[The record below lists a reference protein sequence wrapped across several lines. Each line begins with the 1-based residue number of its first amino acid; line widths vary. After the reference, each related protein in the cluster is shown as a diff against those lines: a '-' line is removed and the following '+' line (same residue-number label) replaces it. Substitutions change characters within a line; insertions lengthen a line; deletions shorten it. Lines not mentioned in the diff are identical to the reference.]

1 MFNTFISVVFG
12 DMETALNTLWAIVC
26 VSILV
31 AYLWFRWQYKP
42 NYQGLREDIV
52 EIRED
57 IVEIREDIVKIKQ
70 KLSKIDGVLYAIC
83 AKLGIDTISVLSGAA
98 SPINLTD
105 YGKLIAEQIGVED
118 IVSEHKERIHI
129 EPTNTAYQIQEKCY
143 EYVESIQLSPEHSVT
158 IDNIA
163 YEEGIKRFDII
174 KAVVGLSL
182 RNKILEDCAKAISNV
197 GSKDKTAH
205 SS

>member
-52 EIRED
+52 EI
-57 IVEIREDIVKIKQ
+57 KQ
-70 KLSKIDGVLYAIC
+70 KLSKIDGVLYAIG
-83 AKLGIDTISVLSGAA
+83 AKLGIDTISLLSGAA

-182 RNKILEDCAKAISNV
+182 RNKILEDCAKAIGSNEV
-197 GSKDKTAH
+197 Y
-205 SS
+205 